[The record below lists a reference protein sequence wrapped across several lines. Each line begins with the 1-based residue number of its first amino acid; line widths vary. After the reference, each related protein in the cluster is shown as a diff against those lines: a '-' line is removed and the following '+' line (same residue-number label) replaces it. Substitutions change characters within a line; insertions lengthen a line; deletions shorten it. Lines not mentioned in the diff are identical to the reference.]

1 MGSQVKALKEEPVG
15 EIRNHGMEWMLDLDN
30 VLERLV
36 AEDMISAQDAR
47 KIVRRLQSGEKK
59 EVHPLVFIAER
70 RLHRPVPPHDP
81 ITLESLTVWLAK
93 EANLPYVRID
103 PLKVD
108 VSGVTSLVSY
118 AYAAR
123 HKILPIE
130 ANDEE
135 VGIATAEPSVGEWQ
149 EELTRILR
157 RRVVPVISNPV
168 DISRYLVEFYALT
181 ESVKRALGKADNSKI
196 NTTLNLEQLIE
207 LGRAGALDAND
218 RYVVN
223 IVDWLLQYA
232 FDQRASD
239 IHLEPRREEG
249 DVRFR
254 IDGVLHLV
262 YQLPGVVMGA
272 VISRLKVLGRMDLA
286 EKRRPQDGRV
296 KTKTPSG
303 EEVELRLSTMPTVF
317 GEKLVMRIFDPH
329 VTIRSF
335 EELGLSSRDLDRWK
349 EMVGHPYGIIL
360 VTGPTGS
367 GKTTTLYT
375 TLKQLAKPEVNVCT
389 VEEPIEMVEPRFNQM
404 QVQHGIGLDFANGL
418 RNLLRQDPDI
428 IMVGEIRDLETAE
441 MAVQAALTGH
451 LVFSTLHTNDAVS
464 AVVRLLDIGVP
475 HYLIRATLLGIVA
488 QRLVRTL
495 CPSCKQ
501 RGTLD
506 EDLWQSLVSP
516 WKLAKPNEVF
526 TPGGCLECRETG
538 YLGRLGIYE
547 ILTLTPTVRQLI
559 RPDTDVSQVR
569 KQAMKEGMHTLNI
582 SGALKICAGLTTIE
596 EVFRVAGTGNEMN

>member
-1 MGSQVKALKEEPVG
+1 MKLVLVSERQLKKLQQAVYARDVSTRIDWGARQADGDSLGFVVE
-15 EIRNHGMEWMLDLDN
+15 ML
-30 VLERLV
+30 EK
-36 AEDMISAQDAR
+36 I
-47 KIVRRLQSGEKK
+47 IVRAVTAGNVSDIHFEP
-59 EVHPLVFIAER
+59 EVDEFLVRFREDGMLRRSESLPLSMARNVISRIKVLANLDIAER
-70 RLHRPVPPHDP
+70 RTPQDGAFAFTPSKLDVQIDAVNMRVSILPVIRGEKAVLRILPPHDEP
-81 ITLESLTVWLAK
+81 V
-93 EANLPYVRID
+93 
-103 PLKVD
+103 PLD
-108 VSGVTSLVSY
+108 SIGM
-118 AYAAR
+118 
-123 HKILPIE
+123 
-130 ANDEE
+130 DE
-135 VGIATAEPSVGEWQ
+135 VM
-149 EELTRILR
+149 
-157 RRVVPVISNPV
+157 
-168 DISRYLVEFYALT
+168 
-181 ESVKRALGKADNSKI
+181 VKQFRN
-196 NTTLNLEQLIE
+196 QLM
-207 LGRAGALDAND
+207 
-218 RYVVN
+218 
-223 IVDWLLQYA
+223 
-232 FDQRASD
+232 S
-239 IHLEPRREEG
+239 
-249 DVRFR
+249 
-254 IDGVLHLV
+254 
-262 YQLPGVVMGA
+262 
-272 VISRLKVLGRMDLA
+272 
-286 EKRRPQDGRV
+286 
-296 KTKTPSG
+296 
-303 EEVELRLSTMPTVF
+303 
-317 GEKLVMRIFDPH
+317 PH
-329 VTIRSF
+329 
-335 EELGLSSRDLDRWK
+335 GL
-349 EMVGHPYGIIL
+349 IL

-367 GKTTTLYT
+367 GKTTTLYGCLQLVRSETTNVT
-375 TLKQLAKPEVNVCT
+375 TL
-389 VEEPIEMVEPRFNQM
+389 EEPVEQTLGGINQTQIEGSEK
-404 QVQHGIGLDFANGL
+404 ISFASAL
-418 RNLLRQDPDI
+418 RAILRQDPDI